1 MAQKQLEGLDL
12 NLLLALHWLLTERNV
27 TAAAGKIG
35 LSQPAAS
42 RALAR
47 LREIFGDPLLVKSG
61 SEMAATPVA
70 EKLQPAVAHAIERCR
85 DVLRI
90 AETFDPS
97 TQTGRYRI
105 ACADY
110 VGAMVAAAWAAAI
123 AKAAPRLDLD
133 LVRLSLEAGR
143 ELSSG
148 KIDLVIVPDASLMDL
163 PPSFDVDQFVQ
174 RPIMRQTYFTAVRRG
189 HPLAKGKMTPKRFVS
204 YDHILVT
211 PGNAR
216 IGVVDRALA
225 AHGFERRIA
234 YRTASFLLALPIVER
249 TDCILTAPHG
259 LIALSESKLATFPPP
274 VELNDYGMHGA
285 WHPNWTHDARHKW
298 VRDRLFAELADQAA

>member
-47 LREIFGDPLLVKSG
+47 LREIFDDPLLVKSG

-70 EKLQPAVAHAIERCR
+70 EKLQPAVALAIERCR
-85 DVLRI
+85 DVLRV

-97 TQTGRYRI
+97 TQTGRFRI

-110 VGAMVAAAWAAAI
+110 VGAMVAAAWAAAVT
-123 AKAAPRLDLD
+123 KAAPGLDLD
-133 LVRLSLEAGR
+133 LVTLSLEAGR
-143 ELSSG
+143 ELASG
-148 KIDLVIVPDASLMDL
+148 KIDLVIVPDAALMNL
-163 PPSFDVDQFVQ
+163 PPSFDVEQFVR
-174 RPIMRQTYFTAVRRG
+174 RPVKRQTYLSAVRKG
-189 HPLAKGKMTPKRFVS
+189 HPLAKEKMTLKRFVA

-211 PGNAR
+211 PSNAR

-225 AHGFERRIA
+225 ERGLERRIA
-234 YRTASFLLALPIVER
+234 YRTSSFLLSLPIVTR
-249 TDCILTAPHG
+249 TDCIITAPDG
-259 LIALSESKLATFPPP
+259 LIALADKKLATFPPP
-274 VELNDYGMHGA
+274 IPLNDYGIHGA
-285 WHPNWTHDARHKW
+285 WHPNWTHDERHKW
-298 VRDRLFAELADQAA
+298 VRDRLFAELAD